1 MTGLLISALGLALVA
16 WHIKALGGRIS
27 LHPGFLKTPPGPAA
41 VFLLGAGAV
50 AFGGA
55 LTVAHSGSG
64 GLFFLILLGLAFVV
78 TLLAGSARRTLI
90 RDLREAYE
98 GRRRDY
104 PNLDDEALFR
114 FIVHDRHPDWD
125 NARVQ
130 NLTEDCGS
138 IEELAARLQAEEN

>member
-27 LHPGFLKTPPGPAA
+27 LHPGLLKTPPGSAA

-55 LTVAHSGSG
+55 LTVAHWGNG
-64 GLFFLILLGLAFVV
+64 GIFPLILLGLAFVV
-78 TLLAGSARRTLI
+78 TLLAGSARRALI
-90 RDLREAYE
+90 RDLRGAYE
-98 GRRRDY
+98 SRRRDY

-114 FIVHDRHPDWD
+114 FIVHDRRPDWD
-125 NARVQ
+125 NARIQ
-130 NLTEDCGS
+130 SLTEDCGS